1 MAIRLPPKSIMRS
14 LYAVVAG
21 LVGLH
26 VTVQVVRFLTGD
38 DRLFG
43 LVYMFSLGAETN
55 VPAFYA
61 TFSLL
66 FTALLLAAVGVAS
79 RGDPKA
85 GMRYWFGLAAVFLF
99 LSMDEML
106 GFHERLSE
114 PLRSELGTSGLLY
127 YAWVIPYGLGV
138 LGLAAVY
145 LRFLARLPRQT
156 TVRFIGAGILFVS
169 GAIGAEMVGGVVSEQ
184 YGNANVAFVVIQT
197 IEEVL
202 EMVGILVFIAAI
214 LDYADRQLD
223 GLQLY
228 LTSGSGVDAD

>member
-1 MAIRLPPKSIMRS
+1 M
-14 LYAVVAG
+14 
-21 LVGLH
+21 VGLH
-26 VTVQVVRFLTGD
+26 VTVQVFRFLTGD

-79 RGDPKA
+79 RGD
-85 GMRYWFGLAAVFLF
+85 GSVGTMYWLGLAVVFLF

-156 TVRFIGAGILFVS
+156 SVRFIGAGILFVS
-169 GAIGAEMVGGVVSEQ
+169 GAIGAEMVGGWVSEQ
-184 YGNANVAFVVIQT
+184 YGNANVGFVAIQT

-202 EMVGILVFIAAI
+202 EMVGILVFISAI
-214 LDYADRQLD
+214 LEYSERQFN
-223 GLQLY
+223 GLRLY
-228 LTSGSGVDAD
+228 VSSGRIDDSE